1 MSPRWTPLTRGVARS
16 MAGAAWLDAK
26 RALYLLDRQGDL
38 VAVVDPTRP
47 DLDDMKQRAAATG
60 MTVTRWDGAAL

>member
-1 MSPRWTPLTRGVARS
+1 MSPRWTPMERGLARS
-16 MAGAAWLDAK
+16 LAGAAWLDAK

-47 DLDDMKQRAAATG
+47 DLADMKQRAADAG
-60 MTVTRWDGAAL
+60 MSVARWDGAAL